1 MKYLPILLIAILAL
15 VSCNNGKQNIH
26 DNVGVGKTLTDESIT
41 NDMVDFDEIA
51 RCEEII
57 EDSALM
63 NGTGEKAWKK
73 VGDGMIRIK
82 NGNRYYLRLTT
93 DKGKITSVTYKYDD

>member
-1 MKYLPILLIAILAL
+1 MKYLPTLLIAVLAL
-15 VSCNNGKQNIH
+15 TSCNNGKQNIH
-26 DNVGVGKTLTDESIT
+26 DSVGADKTLTDESIT

-57 EDSALM
+57 EDSTLM
-63 NGTGEKAWKK
+63 NGTEEKAWKK

>member
-1 MKYLPILLIAILAL
+1 MKHLPIIIIAVLAL
-15 VSCNNGKQNIH
+15 ASCNNGKQNLH
-26 DNVGVGKTLTDESIT
+26 DDTGTYKALTDKSVT
-41 NDMVDFDEIA
+41 NDMADFDEIE

-57 EDSALM
+57 EDTTLM

-73 VGDGMIRIK
+73 VGNGMIRIK
-82 NGNRYYLRLTT
+82 NGNRYYLRLIT